1 MLVPYDLHLHSCL
14 SPCGENEM
22 TPNNIIGMAGILE
35 LPVLAVSDHNSAQN
49 LPAICRLGAEQGVLV
64 VPAIEITTAE
74 EVHVLSLFPD
84 LAAALDMGE
93 ELYAALPPVA
103 NKPEIFGDQ
112 LILDEED
119 RVTGQVDKLL
129 INAVSFSIEAIFEKV
144 RQRGGVPI
152 PAHIDKS
159 AYSVLSSL
167 GFLPPELE
175 AHTVEVS
182 PRGVEKGFV
191 PPGSHPLRVISSS
204 DAHGLE
210 TWSAHEPSRLE
221 LPAVSAHAILEMLRQ
236 PLEKGK

>member
-22 TPNNIIGMAGILE
+22 TPNNIVGMAEILE
-35 LPVLAVSDHNSAQN
+35 LPVFAVSDHNSAQN
-49 LPAICRLGAEQGVLV
+49 LPAVCRLGAEQGILV

-74 EVHVLSLFPD
+74 EVHVLSFFPD
-84 LAAALDMGE
+84 LTAALDMGE
-93 ELYAALPPVA
+93 ELYAALPRVA
-103 NKPEIFGDQ
+103 NRPEIFGDQ

-119 RVTGQVDKLL
+119 RVTGQVEKLL
-129 INAVSFSIEAIFEKV
+129 INAVSFSIETVFEKV

-152 PAHIDKS
+152 PAHIDKP

-175 AHTVEVS
+175 VHTVEIS
-182 PRGVEKGFV
+182 PRGLEKGFV
-191 PPGSHPLRVISSS
+191 PPGAAPLRIISSS

-210 TWSAHEPSRLE
+210 TWSAHEPSLLE
-221 LPAVSAHAILEMLRQ
+221 LPVVNVHAVLEVMRL
-236 PLEKGK
+236 PLK